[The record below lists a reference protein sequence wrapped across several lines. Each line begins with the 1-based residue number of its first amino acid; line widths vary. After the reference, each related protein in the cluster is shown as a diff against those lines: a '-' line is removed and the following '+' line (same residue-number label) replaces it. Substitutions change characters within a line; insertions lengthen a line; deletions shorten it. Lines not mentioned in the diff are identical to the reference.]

1 MPSRLVFTGKH
12 QVACVPF
19 DLPAPGPG
27 QVRVRALCSLISTG
41 TEGIVFDRLFEAGGH
56 YDRWVQYPF
65 HPGYSLIGEI
75 EAVGEG
81 VTTLRAGDRVALRQ
95 SHVSHHVC
103 AAGDCI
109 PVPADIDPRRAAWFA
124 LAKITFMGAKAAAL
138 PIGDDV
144 LVVGAG
150 PIGQMALRWIH
161 ATGTRTLAV
170 ADPIAARMELAR
182 RGGATA
188 TFAKPLG
195 DAASELE
202 TAFAGR
208 RPRVVVDSTGHP
220 RVFAAALAVV
230 RNHGKVVVLGDT
242 GTPSNQTLTS
252 DVVLRGVQIVGAH
265 DGHND
270 AAWNDHSI
278 AALFFQMLR
287 DGRFDLDGMESHV
300 FDPRDCV
307 QAYDLISTR
316 RAETMGVVFD
326 WTSSTMSASV
336 AA

>member
-12 QVACVPF
+12 QVACVAHEV
-19 DLPAPGPG
+19 PAPGPG

-41 TEGIVFDRLFEAGGH
+41 TEGIVFDRLFDSGGH

-65 HPGYSLIGEI
+65 HPGYSLIAEV

-81 VTTLRAGDRVALRQ
+81 VTARKPGDRVALRQ

-103 AAGDCI
+103 NAGDCI
-109 PVPADIDPRRAAWFA
+109 PVPAGLDPRLAAWFA

-138 PIGDDV
+138 PLGDDV

-150 PIGQMALRWIH
+150 PIGQMVLRWVH
-161 ATGTRTLAV
+161 AAGVRNLAV
-170 ADPIAARMELAR
+170 IDPIASRLELAR

-188 TFAKPLG
+188 TIAKPLG
-195 DAASELE
+195 EAGPELDA
-202 TAFAGR
+202 AFAGR
-208 RPRVVVDSTGHP
+208 RPRVVIDSTGHP
-220 RVFAAALAVV
+220 RVFAAALAAV
-230 RNHGKVVVLGDT
+230 RDHGKVVVLGDT
-242 GTPSNQTLTS
+242 GTPSSQTLTS
-252 DVVLRGVQIVGAH
+252 DIVLRGVQVVGAH

-270 AAWNDHSI
+270 AAWNDQTIS
-278 AALFFQMLR
+278 ALFFQMLA
-287 DGRFDLDGMESHV
+287 DGRFNLDGMQSHS

-307 QAYDLISTR
+307 QAYELISTR
-316 RAETMGVVFD
+316 RAETMGVVFEWMD
-326 WTSSTMSASV
+326 RTLAASA